1 MQDILKCT
9 LFIRKITCILEL
21 NKSLIVVELAGLHPC
36 CSLCFLLIVPQGP
49 EISLQLGGSGILHF
63 LEQ

>member
-1 MQDILKCT
+1 MPDILKCT
-9 LFIRKITCILEL
+9 LFIRKISCILEL
-21 NKSLIVVELAGLHPC
+21 NKSLIVVELAGLHHC
-36 CSLCFLLIVPQGP
+36 CSFYFLLIVPHGL